1 MAGRGQNNKAGSA
14 GRGAGNQS
22 NQGFGQ
28 SAQRGKS
35 DHDKHKTGGER
46 SMEENKEQ
54 DQSSYRDHST
64 KKRAS

>member
-46 SMEENKEQ
+46 SEQEKKDQ
-54 DQSSYRDHST
+54 DQSSHRDHST
-64 KKRAS
+64 NKKES